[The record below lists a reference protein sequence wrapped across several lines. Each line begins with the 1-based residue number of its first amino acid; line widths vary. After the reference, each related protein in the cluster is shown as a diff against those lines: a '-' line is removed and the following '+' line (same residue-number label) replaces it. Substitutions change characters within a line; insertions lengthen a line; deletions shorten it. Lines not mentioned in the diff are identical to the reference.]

1 MFTYRPGHQDDLRN
15 LTVMLNASGGIQ
27 FYKAIFGSFHFATL
41 LDCNYL
47 TLIAEANANETNGP
61 AALNP
66 IKGFLCLN
74 DDIPSLNIESSFEV
88 ALTVI
93 AIHLPV
99 HVHNTLFINFW
110 MMDEKISP
118 GRDLL
123 LQAFTLLPHLEYIFW
138 VLPINYNAEDF
149 VERGFTMLDFNKQ
162 SQYSEECHPKVVF
175 GQTNRV
181 LFIHRSSLLPRLQ
194 VRRARIEDNDD
205 LIPIIEQANPMMLE
219 GQSSYFL
226 AELIDSQDEKNEI
239 FVGLDKMSMRVQGLL
254 GISLEVNMSLI
265 MRIFNIDAYPDLV
278 IKADYLPPPPP
289 LVIGL
294 MGELRLLNIHA
305 VEIAISH
312 QNCLFLNAE
321 KLPILSK
328 GGSSNNSILPFVQKA
343 IQEQGNP
350 NLQAVIFWGLPRSEQ
365 EAHEYKDILLNE
377 FDVLIELANQ
387 SEEAEEEEDELLQQ
401 HLDAIEVLRE
411 SFFSTDN
418 NNANNNHSTNNN
430 VENGTGGSDGKSISS
445 LNCKAQWKKVIYEKD
460 NYQSNRPE
468 DLQKLITT
476 LHQSLEDRR
485 VRADAIAAIN
495 NEKPPRANGFA
506 VTALCLNEEYHSR
519 SIDLVKYAFEQKP
532 SLDFCLYMLP
542 CQELPTMITNAFNY
556 VETRPGVSFD
566 QSLYIIHRAYFY
578 ACEHLRV
585 ERLLTKQLNDLYTF
599 LQPIRQQRDRQ
610 EIIDTTQ
617 RCVQENDVE
626 LIENPAEVAFAI
638 MLNRK
643 IVGLV
648 TLSRKLLSSDDL
660 IWYRA
665 YYHLD
670 EVVNMGRH
678 RLKNQYMITH
688 FVCDIVISTLNRM
701 IFNDLMR
708 ICRKTVFYHHCHKL
722 DNPAK
727 EIIESFI
734 LLRPRRQPEGI
745 EIIKRPDHGDL
756 DVLQADSP
764 LFCLT
769 KFQLAKRKDI
779 VAKRVII
786 AGGSSHSYAFL
797 ETLCGVSDVYY
808 PNIYFIAPIPPLPLK
823 ENDLGLP
830 ENTIEEIKHDNGEDY
845 YYYSGCLSLQDVD
858 FPHANEL
865 WAMGYRHCIHV
876 IRGHLTDIDRENRAV
891 VISDELVLE
900 YDYLLISTNTQ
911 DNSSRR
917 IPSIATTHPAKL
929 ADAGIFALG
938 NTAADLLAL
947 TFVKKR
953 INNRS
958 EPIVISG
965 QGVKVLAAA
974 EGLIRAGI
982 ESNKIVCLIEE
993 SHHHLEGC
1001 GEVSLSKLVAQ
1012 SSQVAGISEIYFKA
1026 GIAEVELSRTGFLQ
1040 SVELYEIQS
1049 TVTPGS
1055 RNHLDK
1061 ERIPPPSSI
1070 QSTALLLCHG
1080 PEYQSCE
1087 QDVFAAIND
1096 CGLVFDGGLV
1106 VDLSFATVDPF
1117 IYAVSDYTKFSR
1129 VYRDDL
1135 PHHRFNPRE
1144 VGVYV
1149 AWQMI
1154 IKHLHPQPDRLRNIK
1169 KSMTQLPT
1177 QDLRSNSSDTHSY
1190 TTPKTTSSST
1200 TNSIKKQFMLP
1211 KSYYAALPGDL
1222 IYFYSSVPRL
1232 PRDLVGYLT
1241 DTASQPVQFFPHP
1254 PPPPRRITLLKT
1266 DAFGGV
1272 AELSYAGLDKV
1283 ESRNLSL
1290 LVGKHEAYLNS
1301 AINAYNK
1308 KFVDDWI
1315 SYFRGSWTTVL
1326 FQDTFSQL
1334 ISALKKNMQSD
1345 KGMIMLLS
1353 RIFEKADLE
1362 SDNVAVSEYRTNLMG
1377 AHGELAPEITR
1388 KIVEVETLEY
1398 LRENKDFLPKLYLP
1412 GAH

>member
-1 MFTYRPGHQDDLRN
+1 
-15 LTVMLNASGGIQ
+15 
-27 FYKAIFGSFHFATL
+27 
-41 LDCNYL
+41 
-47 TLIAEANANETNGP
+47 
-61 AALNP
+61 
-66 IKGFLCLN
+66 
-74 DDIPSLNIESSFEV
+74 
-88 ALTVI
+88 
-93 AIHLPV
+93 
-99 HVHNTLFINFW
+99 
-110 MMDEKISP
+110 
-118 GRDLL
+118 
-123 LQAFTLLPHLEYIFW
+123 
-138 VLPINYNAEDF
+138 
-149 VERGFTMLDFNKQ
+149 
-162 SQYSEECHPKVVF
+162 
-175 GQTNRV
+175 
-181 LFIHRSSLLPRLQ
+181 
-194 VRRARIEDNDD
+194 
-205 LIPIIEQANPMMLE
+205 
-219 GQSSYFL
+219 
-226 AELIDSQDEKNEI
+226 
-239 FVGLDKMSMRVQGLL
+239 
-254 GISLEVNMSLI
+254 

-495 NEKPPRANGFA
+495 NEKPPRAN
-506 VTALCLNEEYHSR
+506 
-519 SIDLVKYAFEQKP
+519 
-532 SLDFCLYMLP
+532 
-542 CQELPTMITNAFNY
+542 
-556 VETRPGVSFD
+556 
-566 QSLYIIHRAYFY
+566 
-578 ACEHLRV
+578 
-585 ERLLTKQLNDLYTF
+585 
-599 LQPIRQQRDRQ
+599 
-610 EIIDTTQ
+610 
-617 RCVQENDVE
+617 
-626 LIENPAEVAFAI
+626 
-638 MLNRK
+638 
-643 IVGLV
+643 
-648 TLSRKLLSSDDL
+648 
-660 IWYRA
+660 
-665 YYHLD
+665 
-670 EVVNMGRH
+670 
-678 RLKNQYMITH
+678 
-688 FVCDIVISTLNRM
+688 
-701 IFNDLMR
+701 
-708 ICRKTVFYHHCHKL
+708 

-1001 GEVSLSKLVAQ
+1001 GEDSYKVLNYMKYNQQ
-1012 SSQVAGISEIYFKA
+1012 SPQ
-1026 GIAEVELSRTGFLQ
+1026 
-1040 SVELYEIQS
+1040 
-1049 TVTPGS
+1049 
-1055 RNHLDK
+1055 
-1061 ERIPPPSSI
+1061 
-1070 QSTALLLCHG
+1070 
-1080 PEYQSCE
+1080 
-1087 QDVFAAIND
+1087 
-1096 CGLVFDGGLV
+1096 
-1106 VDLSFATVDPF
+1106 
-1117 IYAVSDYTKFSR
+1117 FSR